1 MEETPTPKKIYRSN
15 EQKRNLIQAYTSSG
29 LTVREFCQSQGIFAT
44 QFYTW
49 KKQILGI
56 PNSDSFVELKTPS
69 IGRTVEVTF
78 PNGIRLCASD
88 TSVLTSSFLKFFY
101 KPKWS
106 LHPLMLKF
114 SSIGILPIWGSHLTD
129 LRFWFVRHSRK
140 TLFRDIFLF
149 FSTKAEHI

>member
-56 PNSDSFVELKTPS
+56 PNSDSFVELKAPS
-69 IGRTVEVTF
+69 IDRTVEVTF

-88 TSVLTSSFLKFFY
+88 TSVLTSSFLK
-101 KPKWS
+101 
-106 LHPLMLKF
+106 
-114 SSIGILPIWGSHLTD
+114 IILQ
-129 LRFWFVRHSRK
+129 
-140 TLFRDIFLF
+140 
-149 FSTKAEHI
+149 A